1 MKIYKLFTLA
11 MAAMAFAACSDN
23 DVIDEQKPGSQT
35 PENWEA
41 NMEGLTINFG
51 AASGPGTRAYE
62 GETPSLGTEA
72 VIYDAYVFAREA
84 NPGHLNPL
92 EGDWTVIKCEVNKD
106 NGIVEGESQ
115 VENPDGTK
123 TLKNVATFHGV
134 RQGDFVYVIAND
146 PNMTLDLANSLAHQ
160 GAKSE
165 DNIKNYTSMLAKN
178 YLGGLNYGADRKT
191 PDGKFIMGGLA
202 QIPVAPT
209 LPSNG
214 TVELEVGLD
223 RELSKVLF
231 QANVTA
237 VPADEAYGKVEFRQG
252 DGIVVARIAPT
263 TSMFAERETNFYVP
277 APTCTEDWPI
287 NDHSLVDGVFSKY
300 CDKTIEGSKM
310 FDGMY
315 VTAADVPGYEK
326 AQNWNGKELADK
338 FNMTN
343 PSGDVQEYRYS
354 WILPKGAA
362 VGSDIVY
369 GTENT
374 SLMHGNTKTM
384 YASTFY
390 TTPNYGANVNGTT
403 VICTQATYLGKDEF
417 MNNEFNKVI
426 DEVLTN
432 SKDKIDFVYGSGGA
446 DKDAV
451 VNPLFID
458 VENGAGAT
466 DVAASKEATEKYLA
480 TIKTIIGRDD
490 SRVATG
496 LGMKYIPEADAEDA
510 TKFKAIL
517 TAHGLAEDAK
527 YNLPSADVTKGIEEA
542 ELTRAL
548 YDDMMDRFYQALILH
563 YRASQPY
570 TKTVEGTM
578 LTELGNKVPSNATA
592 YFYDPALMN
601 PDNKDLLPTDYLLLG
616 NEKETE
622 YQLYKKKTTTRAT
635 DYTDYDALADK
646 TKDTPVFCIYDQNIV
661 AGGGANITFTS
672 IDFSKGKEVRL
683 AYFASAD
690 AFKYFTNMKLYY
702 RADVA
707 NYVGNTSNKITE
719 RNMYYRTIGT
729 IQTLGARTI
738 HDAIYSEENTM
749 KVNVT
754 VNKWKLSINQIPM

>member
-41 NMEGLTINFG
+41 NMEGITINFG
-51 AASGPGTRAYE
+51 SASAPGTRAYE
-62 GETPSLGTEA
+62 GETASEGTEA

-92 EGDWTVIKCEVNKD
+92 EGDWTVIKCKVNED
-106 NGIVEGESQ
+106 TNVVEGESQ
-115 VENPDGTK
+115 VDNPDGTK

-178 YLGGLNYGADRKT
+178 YLGGLNYGESRKK
-191 PDGKFIMGGLA
+191 PVGKFIMGGLA

-214 TVELEVGLD
+214 TLELEVGLD

-237 VPADEAYGKVEFRQG
+237 VPADAAYGKVEFREG

-263 TSMFAERETNFYVP
+263 TSMFTERETNFYVP

-287 NDHSLVDGVFSKY
+287 NDHSLVDGVFSKL
-300 CDKTIEGSKM
+300 CDKTIEGSMM
-310 FDGMY
+310 FDGM
-315 VTAADVPGYEK
+315 AA
-326 AQNWNGKELADK
+326 AAFTWNGVNVPDSFNLA
-338 FNMTN
+338 N
-343 PSGDVQEYRYS
+343 PAGDVQEYRYS
-354 WILPKGAA
+354 WVLPAGTAI
-362 VGSDIVY
+362 GGDTQY

-374 SLMHGNTKTM
+374 SLLYGNTKTL

-390 TTPNYGANVNGTT
+390 TTPNYGANTNGTT

-417 MNNEFNKVI
+417 MNDELNKVI
-426 DEVLTN
+426 DEVLANNTRI
-432 SKDKIDFVYGSGGA
+432 IDFVFGPNIA
-446 DKDAV
+446 DKESLI
-451 VNPLFID
+451 NPLFIEIND
-458 VENGAGAT
+458 VDGKVDTPKSEEAT
-466 DVAASKEATEKYLA
+466 DKYLA
-480 TIKTIIGRDD
+480 TVKTLIGRDN
-490 SRVATG
+490 SKVGTG
-496 LGMKYIPEADAEDA
+496 LGMKYIPAAKGEDA
-510 TKFKAIL
+510 AAFKAIL
-517 TAHGLAEDAK
+517 KAHGLAVDAK
-527 YNLPSADVTKGIEEA
+527 YDLPDHTDGIKQT
-542 ELTRAL
+542 ELTRDL
-548 YDDMMDRFYQALILH
+548 YDDMMDRFYQALIMQ

-570 TKTVEGTM
+570 TKTVAGTM
-578 LTELGNKVPSNATA
+578 LTELGNKVPVNATA

-601 PDNKDLLPTDYLLLG
+601 PDNKELLPTDYLLLG
-616 NEKETE
+616 DEKETE
-622 YQLYKKKTTTRAT
+622 YQLYAKKEAPKTRAI
-635 DYTDYDALADK
+635 DYAKDYDKAGII
-646 TKDTPVFCIYDQNIV
+646 KDTPIFCIYDQNII
-661 AGGGANITFTS
+661 AGGGANITITS
-672 IDFSKGKEVRL
+672 GDFIKGKEVRQK
-683 AYFASAD
+683 YFASAD
-690 AFKYFTNMKLYY
+690 AFKYYTNMKLYY

-729 IQTLGARTI
+729 IQSLGARTI